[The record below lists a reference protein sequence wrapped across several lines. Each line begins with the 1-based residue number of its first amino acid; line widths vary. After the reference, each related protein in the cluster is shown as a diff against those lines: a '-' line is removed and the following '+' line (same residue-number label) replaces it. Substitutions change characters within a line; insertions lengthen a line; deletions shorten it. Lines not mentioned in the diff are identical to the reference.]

1 MDTKR
6 ISYAGVGAAVAGVIG
21 IIGIYSAWWETD
33 TALYNGTADIS
44 GTLALAMA
52 VGLFAFGAAYVLL
65 SDRGIRRA
73 LGALVIIC
81 AFLLTIA
88 CIWGI
93 SRTGDVAASATVSAG
108 LAVSLLGGILGVAA
122 GFLVLRDNA
131 ETDAD
136 PAPAQDDAREDEVTV

>member
-33 TALYNGTADIS
+33 TTLYNGTADIS

-65 SDRGIRRA
+65 SDPGIRRA

-131 ETDAD
+131 EADAD
-136 PAPAQDDAREDEVTV
+136 AAPAQEDAREDEVAV